1 MQKFLEIPITATG
14 ETSQLVAI
22 NGVVLVEQAST
33 TTVTLTYGGAA
44 AQDVVTITLGAAM
57 AANDVSVR
65 DRIQDSIVEAL
76 QTSWVKPK
84 KEVSLYGL
92 EDAVAAAVTITGIA
106 IA

>member
-1 MQKFLEIPITATG
+1 
-14 ETSQLVAI
+14 
-22 NGVVLVEQAST
+22 
-33 TTVTLTYGGAA
+33 
-44 AQDVVTITLGAAM
+44 M

>member
-1 MQKFLEIPITATG
+1 MQKFLEIPITSTG

-84 KEVSLYGL
+84 KEVSLHGL
-92 EDAVAAAVTITGIA
+92 EDAVAAAVTITRIA